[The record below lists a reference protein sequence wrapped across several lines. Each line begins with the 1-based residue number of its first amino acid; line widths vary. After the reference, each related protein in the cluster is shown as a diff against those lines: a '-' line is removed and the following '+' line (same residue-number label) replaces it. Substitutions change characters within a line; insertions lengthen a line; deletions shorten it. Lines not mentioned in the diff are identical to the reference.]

1 MWKNVNVYSDR
12 CTVGSISKSSS
23 MSCRGVYM
31 QLHMDF
37 SGDQDTVVA
46 FSEYG
51 LMVLSTEFG
60 KFCLTDVV

>member
-1 MWKNVNVYSDR
+1 
-12 CTVGSISKSSS
+12 
-23 MSCRGVYM
+23 M

-46 FSEYG
+46 FPEYG

-60 KFCLTDVV
+60 RFYLTDVV